1 METTRSDTR
10 KRSKYELEVNISMQY
25 RDSLLQESNRDCAA
39 IAEIKAEMTQREFP
53 EEEIAVFTEKA
64 ALLLDKCAVQLG
76 SGTPFRYAIE
86 KHFGRVRLR
95 ILFMNALNPPLPEE
109 DDTVDSVSEFVSNLF
124 MNDNASFISYRK
136 IQNRTFIA
144 LYSAVKPREKHA
156 LKSATQWFRSPLL
169 WAIVLGVVCGLVC
182 QRLPENIRSFLVD
195 GLADP
200 IGDIVLALIAGVT
213 GPVIFLS
220 LITSITSL
228 GSISKLTDMGFKI
241 MWRFIKCTLFII
253 AVSIAVS
260 LLFYSAFGAGTIQFS
275 PDQLVSMLLK
285 LVPTNIVAP
294 FLNNDTPQ
302 LVILGLLLGAALLF
316 LEDRVANLTATLRSL
331 QAWSS
336 SVMRLV
342 FVLTPAIPFLSLF
355 KAFADDK
362 ASVLLDGWEFIVCV
376 VFALAICCLFKLV
389 KVSLRCKLSIP
400 VLLKKTLP
408 MASLAFSAGSEN
420 ATLNMQIEHSRS
432 KLGIS
437 QAFSDFWIP
446 MSHAMFKPRTTIH
459 LVIPPFLIAKAM
471 GMPISQSFLFVLIL
485 TVLELSV
492 ASSGITGAWTI
503 LFAALGLP
511 LEYVGLYV
519 VYKVFTTNIACGG
532 CEFYY
537 TLEQIEASCVLD
549 TIDRSC
555 YEEEQ

>member
-1 METTRSDTR
+1 
-10 KRSKYELEVNISMQY
+10 MQFH
-25 RDSLLQESNRDCAA
+25 DSQLQESNQDFAA
-39 IAEIKAEMTQREFP
+39 LSEMKMLMEKRGFP
-53 EEEIAVFTEKA
+53 EEDVILFIEKA
-64 ALLLDKCAVQLG
+64 VRLLDKCADQFG
-76 SGTPFRYAIE
+76 EGTKFRYAID

-95 ILFMNALNPPLPEE
+95 LIFISALNPTISEE
-109 DDTVDSVSEFVSNLF
+109 YDTVDSVFEFVTQLF
-124 MNDNASFISYRK
+124 MNDNSPFVSYRK
-136 IQNRTFIA
+136 IQNRDIIT
-144 LYSAVKPREKHA
+144 LYSPVKPRKKHS
-156 LKSATQWFRSPLL
+156 LKSPKLWLKSPLL
-169 WAIVLGVVCGLVC
+169 WAIILGVVCGLIC
-182 QRLPENIRSFLVD
+182 QRFPENIRSFLVD

-228 GSISKLTDMGFKI
+228 GSISRLTDLGFKI

-260 LLFYSAFGAGTIQFS
+260 LLFYSAFGTGEILFS
-275 PDQLVSMLLK
+275 PEQLVSMLLK
-285 LVPTNIVAP
+285 LIPTNIIAP

-302 LVILGLLLGAALLF
+302 LVLLGLLLGAALLL
-316 LEDRVANLTATLRSL
+316 LEDRAASLTASLRSL
-331 QAWSS
+331 QEWSS
-336 SVMRLV
+336 IVMRLI

-355 KAFADDK
+355 KAFANGN
-362 ASVLLDGWEFIVCV
+362 ASVLLDGWEFIAG
-376 VFALAICCLFKLV
+376 VFVTLAICCSFKLV
-389 KVSLRCKLSIP
+389 KASLKCRLPIP
-400 VLLKKTLP
+400 ALLKKTLP
-408 MASLAFSAGSEN
+408 IASLAFSAGSEN

-432 KLGIS
+432 KLGIN

-471 GMPISQSFLFVLIL
+471 GMPISQTFLAVLIL

-492 ASSGITGAWTI
+492 ASSGITSAWTI

-511 LEYVGLYV
+511 MEYVGLYV
-519 VYKVFTTNIACGG
+519 IYKVFTTNIACGG

-549 TIDRSC
+549 SIDRSC
-555 YEEEQ
+555 YGADQ

>member
-1 METTRSDTR
+1 MR
-10 KRSKYELEVNISMQY
+10 YH
-25 RDSLLQESNRDCAA
+25 DSQLQESNQDFAALADISSLMTQKGFPEDA
-39 IAEIKAEMTQREFP
+39 IALYI
-53 EEEIAVFTEKA
+53 EKA
-64 ALLLDKCAVQLG
+64 VRLLDKCADEFGV
-76 SGTPFRYAIE
+76 GTPFRYTFDN
-86 KHFGRVRLR
+86 HFGRVRLR
-95 ILFMNALNPPLPEE
+95 IILVGSLSPSMSEE
-109 DDTVDSVSEFVSNLF
+109 EETSDNVSEFVTHLF
-124 MNDNASFISYRK
+124 MNDDSPFVSYRK
-136 IQNRTFIA
+136 IQNRIFIT
-144 LYSAVKPREKHA
+144 LYSAVKPRKKLS
-156 LKSATQWFRSPLL
+156 LKTPTLWYKSPLL
-169 WAIVLGVVCGLVC
+169 WAIALGVICGLIS

-195 GLADP
+195 GLAEP
-200 IGDIVLALIAGVT
+200 IGDIVLALIAGIT

-228 GSISKLTDMGFKI
+228 GSISRLTDLGFKI

-260 LLFYSAFGAGTIQFS
+260 LLFYRAFGAGELQFD
-275 PDQLVSMLLK
+275 PHQLVSMLLK
-285 LVPTNIVAP
+285 LIPTNIIAP
-294 FLNNDTPQ
+294 FLNNNTPQ
-302 LVILGLLLGAALLF
+302 LVILGLLLGAGLLL

-331 QAWSS
+331 KEWAS
-336 SVMRLV
+336 SVMRIV
-342 FVLTPAIPFLSLF
+342 FTLTPVIPFVSLF
-355 KAFADDK
+355 KTFSNGK
-362 ASVLLDGWEFIVCV
+362 ASVLLDGWQFIVAI
-376 VFALAICCLFKLV
+376 FASLVICCLFKLV
-389 KVSLRCKLSIP
+389 KTSLRCKLPIP

-408 MASLAFSAGSEN
+408 MASLAFSAGSES

-432 KLGIS
+432 NLGIN

-471 GMPISQSFLFVLIL
+471 GMPISQTFLFILII

-511 LEYVGLYV
+511 LEHVGLYV
-519 VYKVFTTNIACGG
+519 IYKVFTTNIACGG
-532 CEFYY
+532 CIFYY

-555 YEEEQ
+555 YEADH

>member
-1 METTRSDTR
+1 
-10 KRSKYELEVNISMQY
+10 MQY
-25 RDSLLQESNRDCAA
+25 RDSLFQESNWDCAA
-39 IAEIKAEMTQREFP
+39 IAEIKAEMTQRGFH
-53 EEEIAVFTEKA
+53 EEEIALFTEKA

-76 SGTPFRYAIE
+76 PGTPFRYAIE
-86 KHFGRVRLR
+86 KHFGRVRLK

-124 MNDNASFISYRK
+124 MNDNGPFISYKK
-136 IQNRTFIA
+136 IQNRTYIA

-156 LKSATQWFRSPLL
+156 LKSPTRWFRSPLL

-182 QRLPENIRSFLVD
+182 QHLPDNIRAFLVD

-253 AVSIAVS
+253 AISIAVS
-260 LLFYSAFGAGTIQFS
+260 LLFYSAFGVGTIQFS
-275 PDQLVSMLLK
+275 PEQLVSMLLK

-302 LVILGLLLGAALLF
+302 LVILGLLMGAALLF
-316 LEDRVANLTATLRSL
+316 LEDRVANLTASLRSL
-331 QAWSS
+331 QEWSS

-342 FVLTPAIPFLSLF
+342 SLLTPAIPFLSLF
-355 KAFADDK
+355 TAFADGK
-362 ASVLLDGWEFIVCV
+362 ASVLLDGWEFV
-376 VFALAICCLFKLV
+376 VGVVVALAICCLFKLV

-420 ATLNMQIEHSRS
+420 ATLSKQIEHSRS
-432 KLGIS
+432 KLGIN

-471 GMPISQSFLFVLIL
+471 GMPISQSFLLVLIL
-485 TVLELSV
+485 TVLELSI
-492 ASSGITGAWTI
+492 ASSGITAAWTI

-519 VYKVFTTNIACGG
+519 IYKVFTTNIACGG

-537 TLEQIEASCVLD
+537 ILEQIEASCVLD

-555 YEEEQ
+555 YEKGQ